1 MKNLKSNYIN
11 TIQSEINTLSPEKLD
26 TLFNIIFYLNCS
38 FLFFMSEESH
48 IKFIQSYYKYPTI
61 RNPEIFKSF
70 LIQSIKDSVFE
81 NRYPTILSTIDLINQ
96 NHTFENIINIL
107 TT

>member
-1 MKNLKSNYIN
+1 MKNLKTNYIN

-38 FLFFMSEESH
+38 SLLFMSEESH
-48 IKFIQSYYKYPTI
+48 VKFIQSYYKYPSI

-70 LIQSIKDSVFE
+70 LIKSIKESVFE

-96 NHTFENIINIL
+96 NHTFENITKTLIS
-107 TT
+107 

>member
-1 MKNLKSNYIN
+1 MKHLKTNYIN
-11 TIQSEINTLSPEKLD
+11 TIQSEINTLSLEKLD
-26 TLFNIIFYLNCS
+26 TLFHIIFYLNCYS
-38 FLFFMSEESH
+38 LFFMSEESH

-70 LIQSIKDSVFE
+70 LIQSIKESVFE
-81 NRYPTILSTIDLINQ
+81 NRYPTILLTIDLINE
-96 NHTFENIINIL
+96 NHTFENIIITL